1 MKCAD
6 IMTLNPKMCVPENEV
21 AVAINIMWDY
31 DCGSVPVVKDIE
43 SKELVGMVT
52 DRDIAISVVKHF
64 NTHPS
69 QIKVSN
75 CMASLVFACQ
85 QDDPIETAIEL
96 MSENL
101 IRRIPVVDENGCCM
115 GIISQSDLLLNAG
128 DIAPVVTMLQ
138 RISTPYQ
145 KESVEIVA
153 TDKAPEADK
162 SE

>member
-31 DCGSVPVVKDIE
+31 DCGSVPVVKNIE

-52 DRDIAISVVKHF
+52 DRDIAISVVKYF
-64 NTHPS
+64 NAHPS
-69 QIKVSN
+69 QVKVSD
-75 CMASLVFACQ
+75 CMAPLVFACQ
-85 QDDPIETAIEL
+85 QDDPIETVIKL
-96 MSENL
+96 MSENQ
-101 IRRIPVVDENGCCM
+101 IRRIPVVDKNGCCM
-115 GIISQSDLLLNAG
+115 GIISQSDLLLNAS
-128 DIAPVVTMLQ
+128 DIASVANMLQ

-145 KESVEIVA
+145 RESAEIVA
-153 TDKAPEADK
+153 TDKVPEADK